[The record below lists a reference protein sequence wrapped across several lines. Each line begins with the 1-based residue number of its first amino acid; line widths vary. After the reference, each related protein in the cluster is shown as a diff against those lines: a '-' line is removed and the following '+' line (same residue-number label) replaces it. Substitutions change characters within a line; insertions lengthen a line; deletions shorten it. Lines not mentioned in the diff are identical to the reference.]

1 MAVPSTG
8 LTMPSQLQQ
17 HYMVVPMKERLV
29 ALTAFL
35 RLVVSSKDNCAI
47 VFCSNIATVDFL
59 HKMFSKLMAPT
70 PTGEA
75 QRLLDT
81 ELLKIHGDL
90 SLAARQEVMARVQR
104 AATIP
109 SENTKGIVLLSTDV
123 AARGLDLPAVR
134 WIIQYD
140 PPTEPQEYVH
150 RAGRTARLGRRGDAL
165 LFLTPD
171 EVGYVEFLAQRGL
184 QLHEMPLASVLASLR
199 FKSLPG
205 VKEQSGAFVLKQL
218 MFKIVAASDAL
229 SEDANKVRD
238 RAQRGWRERKTAKN

>member
-1 MAVPSTG
+1 
-8 LTMPSQLQQ
+8 
-17 HYMVVPMKERLV
+17 
-29 ALTAFL
+29 
-35 RLVVSSKDNCAI
+35 
-47 VFCSNIATVDFL
+47 
-59 HKMFSKLMAPT
+59 
-70 PTGEA
+70 
-75 QRLLDT
+75 
-81 ELLKIHGDL
+81 LLKIHGDL

-171 EVGYVEFLAQRGL
+171 EVGYVEFLAQRG
-184 QLHEMPLASVLASLR
+184 S
-199 FKSLPG
+199 
-205 VKEQSGAFVLKQL
+205 
-218 MFKIVAASDAL
+218 AAA
-229 SEDANKVRD
+229 
-238 RAQRGWRERKTAKN
+238 